1 MSTMWTGW
9 GDETRRLLRLLAQS
23 ERGNFGWPPAV
34 AWDWR
39 NFAQTCDTHRVTPY
53 VYCRLQ
59 GLTETDVPVGLLEHL
74 RTRFQEVC
82 ARNYHLAKKLVDL
95 IPMLENEGIP
105 ALAYKGPALAMAV
118 YGGLAFRHYNDL
130 DLVIHKE
137 HHAKAVH
144 TLTGWGFQIVPKP
157 ALPRVRPYLGR
168 PEDPRNVERTQEIE
182 FCAPDSTYYLD
193 LHWQLGD
200 RFWRPFNPD
209 VEKLWERAEWQNLPE
224 GRVSTLCRED
234 LFLALCAHGN
244 VHRWLC
250 LKWLLDVA
258 ELLRK
263 AETLDWSRVEEMVRI
278 RPGAA
283 ASASVAV
290 TLARDLLE
298 VTVPPRNRTNPPSH
312 TSDSRPC
319 HGRPGRTALEGS
331 IQCGRAHDTASTTS
345 APGGP
350 NEIPSLSDHPLSR
363 WLVQRDLRSGKPQ
376 RSRSDLPTEQTPV
389 PLPPHS
395 AHTFSR
401 EALCA
406 NGSHALVDGNLNQS
420 SFPDEPSDEF
430 GPSSSVLKRR
440 RRRTSQS
447 TSHSPLNV

>member
-1 MSTMWTGW
+1 MSTTWTGS

-23 ERGNFGWPPAV
+23 ESGNSGWPPAV

-39 NFAQTCDTHRVTPY
+39 NFAQACYTHRVTPY

-59 GLTETDVPVGLLEHL
+59 GLTATDVPDGLLEHL
-74 RTRFQEVC
+74 QMRFQEAC

-130 DLVIHKE
+130 DLVIRKE
-137 HHAKAVH
+137 HHGKALRV
-144 TLTGWGFQIVPKP
+144 LTGWGFQIVPKP

-209 VEKLWERAEWQNLPE
+209 VEKLWGRAEWQYLPE

-244 VHRWLC
+244 VHRWVC

-263 AETLDWSRVEEMVRI
+263 AGTLDWSRIEEMVRI

-290 TLARDLLE
+290 ILAHDLLE
-298 VTVPPRNRTNPPSH
+298 VTVPPEIERILPVTPRTRALA
-312 TSDSRPC
+312 TSVQEE
-319 HGRPGRTALEGS
+319 L
-331 IQCGRAHDTASTTS
+331 
-345 APGGP
+345 
-350 NEIPSLSDHPLSR
+350 LS
-363 WLVQRDLRSGKPQ
+363 QG
-376 RSRSDLPTEQTPV
+376 
-389 PLPPHS
+389 
-395 AHTFSR
+395 
-401 EALCA
+401 
-406 NGSHALVDGNLNQS
+406 QS
-420 SFPDEPSDEF
+420 SADEQATLLALQARRVERIKYQAYRIIHYPDGLFREIFVQVSPKDRALNRLPNKLQF
-430 GPSSSVLKRR
+430 LYHLIRPVRLAVKHCVRMA
-440 RRRTSQS
+440 RTLWS
-447 TSHSPLNV
+447 TAI

>member
-1 MSTMWTGW
+1 MATTWNGW

-23 ERGNFGWPPAV
+23 ERGNLGRLPSA

-39 NFAQTCDTHRVTPY
+39 NFAQACDTHQVTQY

-59 GLTETDVPVGLLEHL
+59 GLTETDVPAGLLEHL

-82 ARNYHLAKKLVDL
+82 ARNYDLAKKLVDL
-95 IPMLENEGIP
+95 IGMLENQGIP
-105 ALAYKGPALAMAV
+105 ALAFKGPALAMAV
-118 YGGLAFRHYNDL
+118 YGGLALRHYNDL

-137 HHAKAVH
+137 HHAQAVH
-144 TLTGWGFQIVPKP
+144 LMTGRGFQIVPKP

-209 VEKLWERAEWQNLPE
+209 VEKLWERAEWQGLPR

-244 VHRWLC
+244 VHRWVC

-263 AETLDWSRVEEMVRI
+263 AGTLDWSRIEEMITI

-283 ASASVAV
+283 ASASVAII
-290 TLARDLLE
+290 LAHDLLE
-298 VTVPPRNRTNPPSH
+298 V
-312 TSDSRPC
+312 
-319 HGRPGRTALEGS
+319 
-331 IQCGRAHDTASTTS
+331 
-345 APGGP
+345 
-350 NEIPSLSDHPLSR
+350 
-363 WLVQRDLRSGKPQ
+363 
-376 RSRSDLPTEQTPV
+376 PV
-389 PLPPHS
+389 PREIERILPATPR
-395 AHTFSR
+395 TR
-401 EALCA
+401 ALSKA
-406 NGSHALVDGNLNQS
+406 VQEELLSKGQS
-420 SFPDEPSDEF
+420 SADEHTTLLALQGRRVERMGYQAYRIIHYPDGLFREIF
-430 GPSSSVLKRR
+430 V
-440 RRRTSQS
+440 QV
-447 TSHSPLNV
+447 SPLDRAVIHLPNRLQFLYHLIRPIRLAVKHCVRMARALWSAAI

>member
-1 MSTMWTGW
+1 MSTRWHGW
-9 GDETRRLLRLLAQS
+9 GDETRRLLRLLAQR
-23 ERGNFGWPPAV
+23 ERADPEWPPAG

-39 NFAQTCDTHRVTPY
+39 AFAEACDTHQVVPY

-59 GLTETDVPVGLLEHL
+59 GLAATTGPAGLLERL
-74 RTRFQEVC
+74 RTRFHEIC
-82 ARNYHLAKKLVDL
+82 ARNYYLAKKLVDL
-95 IPMLENEGIP
+95 TAMLENEGIP
-105 ALAYKGPALAMAV
+105 ALVYKGPALAMAV
-118 YGGLAFRHYNDL
+118 YGGLTLRHYNDL
-130 DLVIHKE
+130 DLVIRKE

-144 TLTGWGFQIVPKP
+144 LMMGWGFQIVPKP

-209 VEKLWERAEWQNLPE
+209 VEKLWDRAEWQDLPQ

-244 VHRWLC
+244 GHRWVC

-263 AETLDWSRVEEMVRI
+263 AGTLDWSRIEEMVRI

-290 TLARDLLE
+290 ILAHDLLE
-298 VTVPPRNRTNPPSH
+298 VTVPPEIERILPVTPRTRALA
-312 TSDSRPC
+312 TSVQEE
-319 HGRPGRTALEGS
+319 L
-331 IQCGRAHDTASTTS
+331 
-345 APGGP
+345 
-350 NEIPSLSDHPLSR
+350 LS
-363 WLVQRDLRSGKPQ
+363 QG
-376 RSRSDLPTEQTPV
+376 
-389 PLPPHS
+389 
-395 AHTFSR
+395 
-401 EALCA
+401 
-406 NGSHALVDGNLNQS
+406 QS
-420 SFPDEPSDEF
+420 SADEQATLLALQARRVERIKYQAYRIIHYPDGLFREIFVQVSPKDRALIRLPNKLQF
-430 GPSSSVLKRR
+430 LYHLIRPVRLAVKHCVRMAR
-440 RRRTSQS
+440 ALWS
-447 TSHSPLNV
+447 TAI